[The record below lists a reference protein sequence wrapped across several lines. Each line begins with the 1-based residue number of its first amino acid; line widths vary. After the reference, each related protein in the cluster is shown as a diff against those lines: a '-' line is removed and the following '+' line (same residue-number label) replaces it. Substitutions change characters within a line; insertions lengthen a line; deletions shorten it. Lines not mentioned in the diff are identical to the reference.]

1 MRPTCLR
8 RVVVLTVLPVLT
20 AVLLPLPH
28 APGQPPAELRKLHAL
43 LVIDTRSG
51 LGESVVIDGERM
63 GHLLQR
69 GMPRAKLELT
79 VLTGKDVTAARIL
92 NYYRNLKADANDALF
107 FYYAGHGAIDP
118 AKGHF
123 LALQELDTKPLLR
136 SDLRKAMQDK
146 NPGLQVLLT
155 DCCSSRFKLPDKK
168 RKVFEEVGEAKELD
182 PVLRCLFLRH
192 RGVVDVTA
200 ASDNTA
206 AFGDDHE
213 GGVFT
218 RTLGALLTSRVADL
232 DVNGDKFVSWNEV
245 FPRLQKDTEQVFAR
259 WARDHRARGEKVE
272 QTTQKPRALE
282 LPDAGAAANTLTLIN
297 EGAGPLRYQHRWS
310 GDTAWENAV
319 IAVKAANTHQAPPG
333 KSPALVLEVKFD
345 NGEAAALKLGKSYR
359 WTDSAKKKRG
369 LDDPD
374 APPDKK

>member
-1 MRPTCLR
+1 MRLSRLR
-8 RVVVLTVLPVLT
+8 RSVVLAVLPVL
-20 AVLLPLPH
+20 AAAFVRLPFSL
-28 APGQPPAELRKLHAL
+28 GQPPAELRKLHAL

-69 GMPRAKLELT
+69 GIPRDKLDMT

-92 NYYRNLKADANDALF
+92 NYYRNLKADANDAVL

-168 RKVFEEVGEAKELD
+168 RKVIEEVGEAKELD
-182 PVLRCLFLRH
+182 PVLRCLLFRH

-232 DVNGDKFVSWNEV
+232 DANNDKFVSWNEV

-259 WARDHRARGEKVE
+259 WARC
-272 QTTQKPRALE
+272 
-282 LPDAGAAANTLTLIN
+282 
-297 EGAGPLRYQHRWS
+297 
-310 GDTAWENAV
+310 
-319 IAVKAANTHQAPPG
+319 
-333 KSPALVLEVKFD
+333 
-345 NGEAAALKLGKSYR
+345 
-359 WTDSAKKKRG
+359 
-369 LDDPD
+369 
-374 APPDKK
+374 